1 MRTEKQ
7 ILTDFFN
14 IREKEERK
22 IDEYKKIYKIM
33 KKIIIENDNFYK
45 EILMQFI
52 LK

>member
-14 IREKEERK
+14 IREKQERK
-22 IDEYKKIYKIM
+22 IEEYKKIYNIM

-45 EILMQFI
+45 EILMKFI
-52 LK
+52 LN